1 MRYCPEAV
9 ELGVHSG
16 CDHVALA
23 DGGCGLRTD
32 CPADVLKQGRAVVN
46 AAHKGTEGIA
56 ALSGA
61 EGYVTD
67 GADLGES
74 AAQLED
80 FPWLDFPG
88 RRPGQDAV
96 QVTDVAE
103 MHLKIVQP
111 FPVAAEVLHDVVAGS
126 DLVNVQ

>member
-32 CPADVLKQGRAVVN
+32 CPADVLKQGRTVVN

-103 MHLKIVQP
+103 MHLEIVQP
-111 FPVAAEVLHDVVAGS
+111 FPVGAEILHYVVAGF
-126 DLVNVQ
+126 DFVNVQ